1 MGIHL
6 SFLRK
11 AVNPQDFIIALRT
24 ILILAKFQKN
34 ESRN

>member
-6 SFLRK
+6 SFLRR
-11 AVNPQDFIIALRT
+11 AVNPQDFIISLKT
-24 ILILAKFQKN
+24 ILLVAKFQKN